1 MIANLNI
8 PRSFSLT
15 LSKSLPVLLVVG
27 LLGPAVAS
35 AAPNPGKKLA
45 IEEEIAKG
53 KTLFQTKICFT
64 CHQTDPKVPSP
75 AGAAM
80 KAPAFIGVFW
90 GQERE
95 VHVGIGGPLKKVK
108 MDEEYFI
115 ESVEKPF
122 DKILKGALPGMAP
135 LPTTPEERQALME
148 YVKSLSK

>member
-1 MIANLNI
+1 MIASLNT
-8 PRSFSLT
+8 PRSFCSIFG
-15 LSKSLPVLLVVG
+15 KSLPVLLVVG
-27 LLGPAVAS
+27 LLGPAAAS

-45 IEEEIAKG
+45 IDEEIAKG

-80 KAPAFIGVFW
+80 KAPAFMGTFW

>member
-1 MIANLNI
+1 MITNLNI
-8 PRSFSLT
+8 PRSFSLI

>member
-8 PRSFSLT
+8 PRSFSLI

-45 IEEEIAKG
+45 IEEEIAQG

>member
-8 PRSFSLT
+8 PRSFSLI

>member
-8 PRSFSLT
+8 PRSFSLI

-80 KAPAFIGVFW
+80 KAPAFMGPFW

-108 MDEEYFI
+108 MDEQYFI

>member
-8 PRSFSLT
+8 PRSFSLI

-53 KTLFQTKICFT
+53 KTLFQSKICFT

>member
-8 PRSFSLT
+8 PRSFSLI

-45 IEEEIAKG
+45 IEEEIAQG
-53 KTLFQTKICFT
+53 KTLFQSKICFT

>member
-8 PRSFSLT
+8 PRSFSLI

-75 AGAAM
+75 TGAAM

>member
-1 MIANLNI
+1 MTTNLKNL
-8 PRSFSLT
+8 RLFSAIFG
-15 LSKSLPVLLVVG
+15 KSLMVLLVVG
-27 LLGPAVAS
+27 LLGPAVIS
-35 AAPNPGKKLA
+35 ADPIPGGKLVN
-45 IEEEIAKG
+45 EEEINKG
-53 KTLFQTKICFT
+53 KALFQTKICFT

-80 KAPAFIGVFW
+80 KAPAFMGPFW

-108 MDEEYFI
+108 MDEQYFI